1 MQREFTTDNAED
13 MCYAMCD
20 NVTPEELKEELK
32 RSTEFSKAIN
42 AVLELGVANKEFTDA
57 YNDLLKADNPK
68 MLLAYEQLCEEK
80 LASVIYAKLRE
91 IKEVHKHME
100 KEISKEIISYIEND
114 IKATDMSGFGRI
126 LEEANKNV
134 K

>member
-1 MQREFTTDNAED
+1 MQREFTIDNVAD
-13 MCYAMCD
+13 MCSAMCD
-20 NVTPEELKEELK
+20 NMTPEEFKEELK
-32 RSTEFSKAIN
+32 RSTEFSNAVN
-42 AVLELGVANKEFTDA
+42 AVLELGVANKEFMDA

-91 IKEVHKHME
+91 IREVQKHTE

-114 IKATDMSGFGRI
+114 IKATDMCFGRI
-126 LEEANKNV
+126 LEEANKNE
-134 K
+134 

>member
-1 MQREFTTDNAED
+1 MIDKI
-13 MCYAMCD
+13 
-20 NVTPEELKEELK
+20 TPEELKEKLK

-91 IKEVHKHME
+91 IKEVQKHME
-100 KEISKEIISYIEND
+100 KEISHEIINYIEND
-114 IKATDMSGFGRI
+114 IKATDMSGFGCI
-126 LEEANKNV
+126 LEEANKSD

>member
-1 MQREFTTDNAED
+1 MIDNITT
-13 MCYAMCD
+13 
-20 NVTPEELKEELK
+20 EELKEEPK
-32 RSTEFSKAIN
+32 KSTEFSNASN

-91 IKEVHKHME
+91 IKE
-100 KEISKEIISYIEND
+100 
-114 IKATDMSGFGRI
+114 
-126 LEEANKNV
+126 LNKNE
-134 K
+134 KRDRI